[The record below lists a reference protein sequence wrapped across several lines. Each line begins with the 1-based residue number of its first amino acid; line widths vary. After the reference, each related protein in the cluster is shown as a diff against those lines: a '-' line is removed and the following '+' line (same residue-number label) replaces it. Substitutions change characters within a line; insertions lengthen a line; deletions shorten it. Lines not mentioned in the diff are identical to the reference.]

1 MLKWHWRTFEALTTD
16 ELYEILKARQAVFG
30 LEQNCLYQDIDDL
43 DRFAW
48 HLFAELAEDE
58 PPRQIQ
64 AYLRVVHP
72 GRKYD
77 EPSIGRVLT
86 ATQSRGKGIGKLL
99 MDKGIAYIKEAF
111 PDQPIRISAQ
121 QYLETF
127 YSGFDFKAVSAPYLE
142 DGIPHIEMLRTE

>member
-86 ATQSRGKGIGKLL
+86 AKRSRGKGIGKLL
-99 MDKGIAYIKEAF
+99 MDKGIAYIKEEC

-142 DGIPHIEMLRTE
+142 DGIPHIEMLRTV

>member
-86 ATQSRGKGIGKLL
+86 ATQSRGKGVGKLL
-99 MDKGIAYIKEAF
+99 MDKGIAHVKEAF

-142 DGIPHIEMLRTE
+142 DGIPHIEMLRTV